1 MLDSGE
7 TLPGGP
13 ARERHDRMS
22 TEPEPDAPP
31 LDQARAPERGAPE
44 EEATFRTVL
53 RSPGFVRL
61 LVGQSVSSLGDW
73 VATFAFIAAAST
85 LSHGN
90 QTAIAVVLVLRLVP
104 PIFAAPVGGVVAD
117 RLYRRTIMVTSD
129 LTRAGLIALVPFF
142 GQLWLLYLV
151 AFVHEC
157 ISLFFLPARDASVP
171 LLVPEGSLEQA
182 NGLILASSYGSIPI
196 SAVLFSGLS
205 LAAMNVPTFVPFH
218 STIHSHPTAFAFL
231 FDAATF
237 LFSAAM
243 ISRLQL
249 ARRRVPEN
257 IQFFRDM
264 LEGIRYVV
272 RHPGLRSMSYGL
284 VVSMFGGG
292 VLFAVGITYIH
303 HTLHGTDAAFGWLAA
318 LWGAGMGI
326 GLGAVRLLV
335 KERGRAQ
342 VFLAAVVMCGAIL
355 IFMALFP
362 VLWLSFLMAVL
373 FGTSFSIAIVLA
385 LSLAQEVAEDEV
397 RGRIMGGV
405 QMLFRVGL
413 GVGALG
419 IGGLAAKIHR
429 LDLIITL
436 DGNQVGMIAGGIL
449 ILLGAAAANGV
460 ARRGLW
466 ARHTTEPT
474 KD

>member
-1 MLDSGE
+1 
-7 TLPGGP
+7 
-13 ARERHDRMS
+13 MS
-22 TEPEPDAPP
+22 TEPQPREGPSASARRPDTQAP
-31 LDQARAPERGAPE
+31 G
-44 EEATFRTVL
+44 TFRSVL
-53 RSPGFVRL
+53 RSHGFARL
-61 LVGQSVSSLGDW
+61 LTGQAVSSLGDW
-73 VATFAFIAAAST
+73 VATFAFIGASYQ
-85 LSHGN
+85 LSNHN
-90 QTAIAVVLVLRLVP
+90 ATAVGIVLVLRLVP

-129 LTRAGLIALVPFF
+129 LTRAALIALVPFF
-142 GQLWLLYLV
+142 GALWLLYLV

-196 SAVLFSGLS
+196 SAALYSGLV
-205 LAAMNVPTFVPFH
+205 LAAQHVPSFVPFH
-218 STIHSHPTAFAFL
+218 STIHDHPTTFAFL

-243 ISRLQL
+243 ISRLQI
-249 ARRRVPEN
+249 AQRRHPGD
-257 IQFFRDM
+257 IQLFRDIV
-264 LEGIRYVV
+264 EGIRYVV

-292 VLFAVGITYIH
+292 VLFAVGIGYIH
-303 HTLHGTDAAFGWLAA
+303 QTLHGSDAAFGWLAA

-326 GLGAVRLLV
+326 GLGIVRLLI

-342 VFLAAVVMCGAIL
+342 VFLIAVVMCGAIL
-355 IFMALFP
+355 IVMALIP
-362 VLWLSFLMAVL
+362 ILWLSFVMAVL
-373 FGTSFSIAIVLA
+373 FGTAFSIAIVLA

-413 GVGALG
+413 GIGALG
-419 IGGLAAKIHR
+419 IGGIATKIKR
-429 LDLIITL
+429 VDIVITL
-436 DGNQVGMIAGGIL
+436 DGNQVGMIVGGIL
-449 ILLGAAAANGV
+449 ILLGAIAANGV

-466 ARHTTEPT
+466 AVDDRGGGST
-474 KD
+474 